1 MDYARTIVNELGQA
15 LSSISERNTENL
27 IDMIEG
33 ADRVFLA
40 GCGRSGLMVRGFAMR
55 QP

>member
-27 IDMIEG
+27 INMIEG

-40 GCGRSGLMVRGFAMR
+40 GC
-55 QP
+55 